1 MAPEIMRGESYDE
14 SSDVYSYG
22 IILWELFNREI
33 PWHRQTMLDLI
44 DQVGYNK
51 KKLPLQKALKSPF
64 ANLIDDC
71 LNWQRELRPSFKT
84 ILETIQRYKES

>member
-1 MAPEIMRGESYDE
+1 LELLIGNLLLKINVLFLFDFKLIYRMAPEIMRGENYDE

-33 PWHRQTMLDLI
+33 PWTRQTMLDLI

-51 KKLPLQKALKSPF
+51 
-64 ANLIDDC
+64 
-71 LNWQRELRPSFKT
+71 
-84 ILETIQRYKES
+84 